1 MHVCVCAHA
10 RSVQTM
16 VYSILVDTVQR
27 VIDSEGVSQFHCQIS
42 RVFLKKASE
51 QFYRGLEGVFKRLYK
66 HLLYS
71 SSGDDVIILC
81 VECWLKMC
89 TLVGK

>member
-1 MHVCVCAHA
+1 M
-10 RSVQTM
+10 
-16 VYSILVDTVQR
+16 IE
-27 VIDSEGVSQFHCQIS
+27 SEGVSQFHCQIS

-51 QFYRGLEGVFKRLYK
+51 RFYKGLERIFQHLYK
-66 HLLYS
+66 HLVHS
-71 SSGDDVIILC
+71 PSGDEIITAC